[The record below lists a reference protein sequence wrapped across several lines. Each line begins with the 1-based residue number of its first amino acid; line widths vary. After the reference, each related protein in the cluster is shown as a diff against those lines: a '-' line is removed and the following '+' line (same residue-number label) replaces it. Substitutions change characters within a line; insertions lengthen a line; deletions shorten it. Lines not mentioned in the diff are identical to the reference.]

1 MSVYK
6 KRKSSET
13 YWYDFWLQG
22 HRFSGDT
29 GATTKREAAAA
40 ESRKRLEA
48 KVELSKQAEF
58 TSSDMSFEVAA
69 SRWFEEVGRHNSPK
83 SHETILRNLA
93 WLTAKLG
100 AGTKLSD
107 INDNSVAKIVAK
119 RRGEHVKGKKALRLV
134 SPATVNRTCTQP
146 LREIILRAKKVWK
159 VAVGEI
165 DFGAHMLNEP
175 RERVREASASEE
187 AAILSE
193 LGEGYDAAVK
203 FAFLSGCRRMEIL
216 GLEWPHV
223 DFFSKRFTVTGKGGK
238 VRSIPMSQAMFDLLW
253 AEKDHH
259 RTRVFTFVARR
270 TLKHLNIVKGKR
282 YPLTESGLKS
292 AMRRAVPN
300 ASVSDFRFHDTR
312 HTAAT
317 RTLRKSNLRVVQKL
331 LGHSNVETTTKYA
344 HALDEDIR
352 DALEAAST
360 KSPTKNPAGAAY
372 TKRKTLRMKGK
383 SD

>member
-1 MSVYK
+1 
-6 KRKSSET
+6 
-13 YWYDFWLQG
+13 
-22 HRFSGDT
+22 
-29 GATTKREAAAA
+29 
-40 ESRKRLEA
+40 
-48 KVELSKQAEF
+48 
-58 TSSDMSFEVAA
+58 
-69 SRWFEEVGRHNSPK
+69 
-83 SHETILRNLA
+83 
-93 WLTAKLG
+93 
-100 AGTKLSD
+100 
-107 INDNSVAKIVAK
+107 
-119 RRGEHVKGKKALRLV
+119 
-134 SPATVNRTCTQP
+134 
-146 LREIILRAKKVWK
+146 
-159 VAVGEI
+159 
-165 DFGAHMLNEP
+165 
-175 RERVREASASEE
+175 
-187 AAILSE
+187 
-193 LGEGYDAAVK
+193 
-203 FAFLSGCRRMEIL
+203 
-216 GLEWPHV
+216 
-223 DFFSKRFTVTGKGGK
+223 
-238 VRSIPMSQAMFDLLW
+238 MSQAMFDLLW